1 MSWGTQACRG
11 RWAQR
16 RGLRLAER
24 EGLPPPRSLGSRDC
38 PALRSAPVG
47 AVYLRALHPAT
58 PPGSLSSP
66 RALWSGASGPRR
78 HGARASR
85 RCWALGAGASRARRV
100 RRGPGGLGLLAGG
113 GGRAAGGRERG
124 EDGCPHPEAVLPGP
138 GAAAHQLHPAG
149 PGEVTHAAGA
159 PGLAPRPAPSSS
171 ALRPGPP
178 ATPSPAAALARAPS
192 PGGGGPTARAQSLER
207 GLHSRPHSSDGQLGP
222 GTAGPGP
229 GPWTRRGKPA
239 GREAGLRLHGV
250 GRRDSSSTCGRCGP
264 MRRSWAGSGLVP
276 ACPSYGL
283 AHAPLPILR
292 LSPCGACVLVP
303 ALPHAHGFLG
313 LCSFILP
320 MCSPAPT
327 EQFI

>member
-171 ALRPGPP
+171 ALRPPPRPARDAFPCGCPRAGAFSRRRRAHCTGAVAGAWAPFPP
-178 ATPSPAAALARAPS
+178 ALQRRAARPRNSGAGARALD
-192 PGGGGPTARAQSLER
+192 A
-207 GLHSRPHSSDGQLGP
+207 
-222 GTAGPGP
+222 AGKACWQG
-229 GPWTRRGKPA
+229 
-239 GREAGLRLHGV
+239 
-250 GRRDSSSTCGRCGP
+250 
-264 MRRSWAGSGLVP
+264 SWAEATRG
-276 ACPSYGL
+276 
-283 AHAPLPILR
+283 
-292 LSPCGACVLVP
+292 GAKR
-303 ALPHAHGFLG
+303 
-313 LCSFILP
+313 
-320 MCSPAPT
+320 
-327 EQFI
+327 Q